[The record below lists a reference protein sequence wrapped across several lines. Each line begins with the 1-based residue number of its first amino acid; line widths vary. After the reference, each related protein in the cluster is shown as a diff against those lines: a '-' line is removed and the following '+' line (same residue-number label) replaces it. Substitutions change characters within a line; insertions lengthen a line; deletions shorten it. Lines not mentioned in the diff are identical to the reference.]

1 MNFANLI
8 VELRKERGISQK
20 ALADNIG
27 ISQSAIAKLELG
39 KNEATASTLIKL
51 SRFFNISID
60 SLVGLEPDVE
70 DSIFNTNFSTSLSKN
85 EELLLKNFRKLPEDL
100 QHRAEFYMTKLLD
113 LVYEEQTSNFTQA
126 KNRRISTTA
135 EK

>member
-70 DSIFNTNFSTSLSKN
+70 DSIFNTNLSTSLSKN
-85 EELLLKNFRKLPEDL
+85 EELLLKNFRMLPSDL
-100 QHRAEFYMTKLLD
+100 QHRAESYMEKLVELI
-113 LVYEEQTSNFTQA
+113 EEESSSTFPVRETPSRN
-126 KNRRISTTA
+126 KNHA
-135 EK
+135 

>member
-70 DSIFNTNFSTSLSKN
+70 DSIFNTNLSTSLSKN
-85 EELLLKNFRKLPEDL
+85 EELLLKNFRKLPSDL
-100 QHRAEFYMTKLLD
+100 RHRAEIYMEKLVELI
-113 LVYEEQTSNFTQA
+113 EEESS
-126 KNRRISTTA
+126 STFPVRKTPSRNQNHA
-135 EK
+135 